1 MSLLKSSRTLRQRAF
16 AVRCAAFLALVLAL
30 AGAVVPARVL
40 AQSSPTA
47 VDAGAPD
54 SMPASLK
61 LWHTFP
67 ADSPQEALLAEAV
80 REFEAARKGVSVDVT
95 RIPYLQNLQQFINSA
110 QGGEAPD
117 LIRLSDTE
125 VGKIGHISVE
135 GLPLL
140 EDLRPH
146 LTPAQRAHYEPRS
159 LAAMR
164 YGEPLFA
171 LPVSQGCL
179 ALLYNKSLFDAA
191 GVSYPRSDWTT
202 ADLLAAATALTQG
215 EVRGISLPLK
225 WSYWFLPF
233 QWGFGAGPFDE
244 AGNVTLDS
252 PGTDTAVE
260 WFLDLDR
267 IHGVVASG
275 VSLEAMSTQFQ
286 LGKAAMVLDGPW
298 AWNRYVEA
306 GLDIGLAVMPTVES
320 TGLRLAPMLSYFG
333 WGVSK
338 QSAHK
343 VEASAL
349 ARWLTSDTV
358 QKRYALS
365 SNMLPVQESLLEDP
379 EILANPVLA
388 GFLEQT
394 AYGRTV
400 PTNRASAML
409 FEQLDTALDLSHSGK
424 MATTEALAAADAEL
438 EKRLSQ

>member
-1 MSLLKSSRTLRQRAF
+1 MRQYLTTLLLTAGAALAP
-16 AVRCAAFLALVLAL
+16 AVTCAAEL
-30 AGAVVPARVL
+30 
-40 AQSSPTA
+40 T
-47 VDAGAPD
+47 
-54 SMPASLK
+54 

-67 ADSPQEALLAEAV
+67 ADSAQEQLLADAV
-80 REFEAARKGVSVDVT
+80 REFEATRPTVVVQVT
-95 RIPYLQNLQQFINSA
+95 RIPYLQNLPQFINSA

-146 LTPAQRAHYEPRS
+146 LTPAQRSLYEPRS
-159 LAAMR
+159 LGAMR
-164 YGEPLFA
+164 YGDPLFA

-179 ALLYNKSLFDAA
+179 SLIYNRALFDAA
-191 GVSYPRSDWTT
+191 GVAYPTDDWTT
-202 ADLLAAATALTQG
+202 ADLLEAARKLSSNDI
-215 EVRGISLPLK
+215 RGISLPLK

-244 AGNVTLDS
+244 DGNVTLDA
-252 PGTDTAVE
+252 PGTDRAAD

-267 IHGVVASG
+267 VHGVVASG

-286 LGKAAMVLDGPW
+286 LGKAAMVFDGPW
-298 AWNRYVEA
+298 AWSRYVDA
-306 GLDIGLAVMPTVES
+306 GLDLGLALMPTVEE

-333 WGVSK
+333 WAVSK

-343 VEASAL
+343 VEAVDLAL
-349 ARWLTSDTV
+349 WLTSDTV
-358 QKRYALS
+358 QKRYALA
-365 SNMLPVQESLLEDP
+365 SNMLPVKEKLVTDP

-388 GFLEQT
+388 GFLAQT
-394 AYGRTV
+394 EYGRTV
-400 PTNRASAML
+400 PTSRAASML
-409 FEQLDTALDLSHSGK
+409 FEQLDTALDLSHAGK
-424 MATTEALAAADAEL
+424 MNTADALEAADAEL

>member
-1 MSLLKSSRTLRQRAF
+1 MPTLGA
-16 AVRCAAFLALVLAL
+16 ADTNVRL
-30 AGAVVPARVL
+30 
-40 AQSSPTA
+40 T
-47 VDAGAPD
+47 
-54 SMPASLK
+54 

-67 ADSPQEALLAEAV
+67 ADSPEESLLAEAV
-80 REFEAARKGVSVDVT
+80 REFETGRPGIRVEVT

-140 EDLRPH
+140 EDLRAH

-164 YGEPLFA
+164 YGNPLFA

-179 ALLYNKSLFDAA
+179 SLIYNRSLFDAA
-191 GVSYPRSDWTT
+191 GVAYPTGDWTT
-202 ADLLAAATALTQG
+202 QDLLRAAQDLTSG
-215 EVRGISLPLK
+215 DVRGLSLPLK

-244 AGNVTLDS
+244 DGNVTLDS
-252 PGTDTAVE
+252 PGTDDAVE

-267 IHGVVASG
+267 VHGVVASG

-286 LGKAAMVLDGPW
+286 LGKAGMVFDGPW
-298 AWNRYVEA
+298 AWNRYVDA
-306 GLDIGLAVMPTVES
+306 GLDLGLALMPTVNS

-343 VEASAL
+343 VEATELAL
-349 ARWLTSDTV
+349 WLTSSTV
-358 QKRYALS
+358 QRRYAEA
-365 SNMLPVQESLLEDP
+365 SNMVPVHEDLLNDP
-379 EILANPVLA
+379 DILANPVLA
-388 GFLEQT
+388 GYIAQT
-394 AYGRTV
+394 THGRTV
-400 PTNRASAML
+400 PTSRAASML
-409 FEQLDTALDLSHSGK
+409 FEQLDTALEMSHTGQMS
-424 MATTEALAAADAEL
+424 TVDALAAADAEL
-438 EKRLSQ
+438 EKRLSR